1 MDKIK
6 ISSLLFIAV
15 ILQIININL
24 SLPFLGQSLS
34 FLNSPLVNSII
45 KKKNISL
52 LYDNYTVIDPIDP
65 KEKNESESL
74 RGRFVRILVKELE
87 YINIT
92 EENAK
97 IGGKCLELIN
107 RTLFGYKEDGN
118 ISYLTSSYFM
128 IKLFDDSSKNRNFLG
143 SYDQCM
149 QKKYKFDSLNINKEN
164 SNTTFV
170 VLTIDKTKI
179 VSKEKKDKDSSFIKE
194 YEYGPENETDIEFN
208 YYLIGLC
215 FPQGYSNGPYCT
227 DDEYKNLAIYIN
239 GKLDNFLK
247 IEGAEIES
255 FSLRREPD
263 DIEKTSIFLEI
274 IYLIPFFLFFIQAI
288 FVVFRRPI
296 KNIIIHFY
304 LKNKENK
311 ENIEEKENEYSIDE
325 SIDDEDD
332 DDRPSYLID
341 KDNSPTQKN
350 NKIKII
356 LNILNCFYFIENEN
370 ELFNFTLTSTKYN
383 NDSGLSNVR
392 GINGVSIF
400 FMLFGS
406 TFMNLYNAPSKIY
419 TPYHIENFFNEKFSS
434 FVMIGV
440 RYAPR
445 IIISCSGYLLIYK
458 YISYLDRNTINNSTK
473 VWSSFLTFILYQSHK
488 YILLVLVLLYQR
500 YSLYYLYSRF
510 GDETPSWK
518 NYRLKILGKPNN
530 LCFFFSFTLLKSFT
544 PCDEEILRRG
554 NNLLDYFWLPFNE
567 MIFFLLGLILI
578 TIGFQKKYRIDKF
591 ILALIVI
598 VFLIKIIFSYG
609 VHLYFK
615 NNDSYN
621 VKYYYPIVYYIFF
634 NYGGFMIH
642 PLFNFPYY
650 LIGMYFGLVNYTIQ
664 KGIFSLKKTNIYN
677 FEETP
682 SPDKKDMDNEFSIE
696 ESDKENE
703 EEETRNEL
711 CQEVMK
717 MPFLIGPITFVQW
730 MRAIKLK
737 YLVVLILIFVFIFI
751 FGFVGIYY
759 YVYNYYYN
767 KYQNDTAYQDDTND
781 FMNDVNSNFI
791 LNFVYRIDIEI
802 VVFFVHFGAFVIFLK
817 ASNFA
822 AIFLSHVAWT
832 MLSKPYFSF
841 ILIYNSVLLFIF
853 YHNETL
859 IELNIVNI
867 ILYFL
872 IGGTITFIFT
882 SLFYILYEL
891 PYKRVVHLVISLYNE
906 RKEKDDDNENDTN
919 SNYEDNKKSD
929 YDEID
934 DEEYKEKLKSKKE
947 E

>member
-1 MDKIK
+1 MDKTK
-6 ISSLLFIAV
+6 FVSLLFIVV
-15 ILQIININL
+15 IMQIININN

-34 FLNSPLVNSII
+34 FLNSPIINTII
-45 KKKNISL
+45 KNKNISL
-52 LYDNYTVIDPIDP
+52 LYDNYKDINSIDPDE
-65 KEKNESESL
+65 KEESESL
-74 RGRFVRILVKELE
+74 RGRLVRILVNELA

-92 EENAK
+92 QKNAN
-97 IGGKCLELIN
+97 ISEKCLELIN

-118 ISYLTSSYFM
+118 ISYLNSSYYM
-128 IKLFDDSSKNRNFLG
+128 VKLFDDSSKNRNSLG

-149 QKKYKFDSLNINKEN
+149 KKKYKFNKLYFNEDN
-164 SNTTFV
+164 LNTTFV
-170 VLTIDKTKI
+170 VLTVDKTKI
-179 VSKEKKDKDSSFIKE
+179 VSKERNESDSNEVGSE
-194 YEYGPENETDIEFN
+194 YETDIEFN

-215 FPQGYSNGPYCT
+215 FPQGYSNASYCT
-227 DDEYKNLAIYIN
+227 DDDYKNLVIYIN
-239 GKLDNFLK
+239 HNLGNFLK
-247 IEGAEIES
+247 IEGAEIEA
-255 FSLRREPD
+255 FSLRKKAD
-263 DIEKTSIFLEI
+263 KTEKKSIFLQI
-274 IYLIPFFLFFIQAI
+274 ICMIPFILFLIQAI
-288 FVVFRRPI
+288 FIVFRRCI
-296 KNIIIHFY
+296 KNTIIKYY
-304 LKNKENK
+304 LKNKENR
-311 ENIEEKENEYSIDE
+311 ENNEEKENDYSIDD

-341 KDNSPTQKN
+341 KDNNNPQKN

-356 LNILNCFYFIENEN
+356 LNIINCFNFLENEN

-392 GINGVSIF
+392 GINGVSLF

-419 TPYHIENFFNEKFSS
+419 TPYHIENFFNEKISS

-445 IIISCSGYLLIYK
+445 IILSCSGYLLIYK
-458 YISYLDRNTINNSTK
+458 YISYLDRNIMNNSARI
-473 VWSSFLTFILYQSHK
+473 WPSFLTFILYQSHK
-488 YILLVLVLLYQR
+488 YILLILVLLFQR
-500 YSLYYLYSRF
+500 YSLYHLYNKII
-510 GDETPSWK
+510 GETPSWK
-518 NYRLKILGKPNN
+518 NYHLKILDKPGDF
-530 LCFFFSFTLLKSFT
+530 CFYFSFTLLKSFT
-544 PCDEEILRRG
+544 PCDDEIFRRG

-567 MIFFLLGLILI
+567 MIFFLLGVILI

-591 ILALIVI
+591 ILSLILI
-598 VFLIKIIFSYG
+598 VFLIKIIFSYV
-609 VHLYFK
+609 VHFYFEI
-615 NNDSYN
+615 NHSYA
-621 VKYYYPIVYYIFF
+621 VKYYYPAAYYVFF

-664 KGIFSLKKTNIYN
+664 KGIFSLNKTNIYN

-682 SPDKKDMDNEFSIE
+682 LSDKKDIENEFSNE

-730 MRAIKLK
+730 TRKIKLK
-737 YLVVLILIFVFIFI
+737 YLVILIFIFIFIFI

-759 YVYNYYYN
+759 YVYHYYKEDNSVYMLDVYN
-767 KYQNDTAYQDDTND
+767 
-781 FMNDVNSNFI
+781 NFI
-791 LNFVYRIDIEI
+791 LNLVYRIDIEI

-817 ASNFA
+817 ANNFA

-859 IELNIVNI
+859 IELNMVNI

-872 IGGTITFIFT
+872 IGGAITFIFT

-891 PYKRVVHLVISLYNE
+891 PYKRVVHLLISLYNE
-906 RKEKDDDNENDTN
+906 RKEKDDDDNDSN
-919 SNYEDNKKSD
+919 SNEEDHRKSD
-929 YDEID
+929 SDEIIY
-934 DEEYKEKLKSKKE
+934 EEYKEKLEPEKE

>member
-1 MDKIK
+1 MDISKIV
-6 ISSLLFIAV
+6 SLLNIVV
-15 ILQIININL
+15 ILQMIDISL
-24 SLPFLGQSLS
+24 SQPFLGQSLS
-34 FLNSPLVNSII
+34 LLNSPLVNSII
-45 KKKNISL
+45 NRRNISL
-52 LYDNYTVIDPIDP
+52 LYNNNTDNTDIISIDP

-74 RGRFVRILVKELE
+74 RGRLVRILVEELE
-87 YINIT
+87 HINIT
-92 EENAK
+92 EENAHISK
-97 IGGKCLELIN
+97 KCLRLIN
-107 RTLFGYKEDGN
+107 RTLFGYKDDGS

-128 IKLFDDSSKNRNFLG
+128 VKLFDDSSKYRNFIG

-149 QKKYKFDSLNINKEN
+149 QKKYKFDNLNIIEEN
-164 SNTTFV
+164 SNSTFI

-179 VSKEKKDKDSSFIKE
+179 VSKEINSTSIKAHE
-194 YEYGPENETDIEFN
+194 LENETDIEFN

-215 FPQGYSNGPYCT
+215 LPQGYTQNENYCT
-227 DDEYKNLAIYIN
+227 DDEYKNLIIYIN
-239 GKLDNFLK
+239 SNLDNFLK
-247 IEGAEIES
+247 IEGAEIEA
-255 FSLRREPD
+255 FSLRKEPD
-263 DIEKTSIFLEI
+263 ETEKTSSFIKFI
-274 IYLIPFFLFFIQAI
+274 KLIPFTIFFIQAI
-288 FVVFRRPI
+288 FVVFRRYI
-296 KNIIIHFY
+296 KAILINYY
-304 LKNKENK
+304 LKNIKNQK
-311 ENIEEKENEYSIDE
+311 NIEETENEYSIDN
-325 SIDDEDD
+325 SDDDEDED
-332 DDRPSYLID
+332 DHPSYLID
-341 KDNSPTQKN
+341 KDNDTTQNN

-356 LNILNCFYFIENEN
+356 LNILNCFNFIENEN

-383 NDSGLSNVR
+383 NDSGLGNVR

-406 TFMNLYNAPSKIY
+406 TFVNLYNAPSKIY
-419 TPYHIENFFNEKFSS
+419 TPYHIEQFFSHAISS

-458 YISYLDRNTINNSTK
+458 YISFLDRNTKNNST
-473 VWSSFLTFILYQSHK
+473 SILTSFLTFILYQSHK
-488 YILLVLVLLYQR
+488 YILLILVLLFQR
-500 YSLYYLYSRF
+500 YSLYHLFNIF
-510 GDETPSWK
+510 GEETPSWK
-518 NYRLKILGKPNN
+518 NYRIKILDKPNG
-530 LCFFFSFTLLKSFT
+530 LCFYFSFTLLKSFA

-567 MIFFLLGLILI
+567 MIFFLLGVILI

-591 ILALIVI
+591 ILGLFPI
-598 VFLIKIIFSYG
+598 VFLIKILFSYL
-609 VHLYFK
+609 VHIYFV
-615 NNDSYN
+615 NNKSYN
-621 VKYYYPIVYYIFF
+621 VLYYYPSVYYIFF

-664 KGIFSLKKTNIYN
+664 KGIFSLQKTNIYN

-682 SPDKKDMDNEFSIE
+682 SSDKKDVDNEFSYE
-696 ESDKENE
+696 ESDKDNE
-703 EEETRNEL
+703 EEETPKNEF

-717 MPFLIGPITFVQW
+717 MPFLIGPISFVQW
-730 MRAIKLK
+730 IRKIKLE
-737 YLVVLILIFVFIFI
+737 YLVVLILIFVSIFI

-759 YVYNYYYN
+759 YIYNFYLN
-767 KYQNDTAYQDDTND
+767 KYKDRADDY
-781 FMNDVNSNFI
+781 MLYVYSNYI

-822 AIFLSHVAWT
+822 AKFLSHVAWT
-832 MLSKPYFSF
+832 MISKSYFSF

-853 YHNETL
+853 YHSETL
-859 IELNIVNI
+859 IELNTVNI

-891 PYKRVVHLVISLYNE
+891 PYKRVVHIFISLYNE
-906 RKEKDDDNENDTN
+906 RKEKDDDNDSN
-919 SNYEDNKKSD
+919 SNDEDNKKID
-929 YDEID
+929 TEELD
-934 DEEYKEKLKSKKE
+934 DEEYKEKLKTSKE

>member
-1 MDKIK
+1 MDVSKIV
-6 ISSLLFIAV
+6 SLLFILV
-15 ILQIININL
+15 IMLMINISL
-24 SLPFLGQSLS
+24 SLPFLGQSFS

-52 LYDNYTVIDPIDP
+52 LYDNYTDINSIDP
-65 KEKNESESL
+65 KEKEESESL
-74 RGRFVRILVKELE
+74 RGKLVRILVNELK

-92 EENAK
+92 EENTK
-97 IGGKCLELIN
+97 ISGKCLGLIN
-107 RTLFGYKEDGN
+107 RTLFGYKEDGS
-118 ISYLTSSYFM
+118 ISYLTSSYYM
-128 IKLFDDSSKNRNFLG
+128 VKLFDDSSKNRNFLG

-149 QKKYKFDSLNINKEN
+149 QKKYKFDSLNIDKDKF
-164 SNTTFV
+164 SNHTFI
-170 VLTIDKTKI
+170 VLTVDKTKI
-179 VSKEKKDKDSSFIKE
+179 VSKEKDEPERKSE
-194 YEYGPENETDIEFN
+194 YETDIEFN

-215 FPQGYSNGPYCT
+215 FPQGYNKDGYYCT
-227 DDEYKNLAIYIN
+227 DDEYKNLIIYIN
-239 GKLDNFLK
+239 RELDNFLK
-247 IEGAEIES
+247 IEGGKIET
-255 FSLRREPD
+255 FSLRTNPD
-263 DIEKTSIFLEI
+263 DNEKTSIFLKI
-274 IYLIPFFLFFIQAI
+274 IYMIPFILFLIQAI
-288 FVVFRRPI
+288 FVVFRRYI

-304 LKNKENK
+304 LKNKDNK
-311 ENIEEKENEYSIDE
+311 ENIEEQDNEYSIDD

-341 KDNSPTQKN
+341 KDKTTPQKN

-356 LNILNCFYFIENEN
+356 LNILNCFNFIENEN

-383 NDSGLSNVR
+383 NDSGLGNVR

-419 TPYHIENFFNEKFSS
+419 TPYHIENFFNEKVSV

-458 YISYLDRNTINNSTK
+458 YISYLDRNTINNSTRI
-473 VWSSFLTFILYQSHK
+473 WSSSLTFILYQSHK

-500 YSLYYLYSRF
+500 YSLYHLF
-510 GDETPSWK
+510 IFIGEETPSWK
-518 NYRLKILGKPNN
+518 NYRLKILDKPSN
-530 LCFFFSFTLLKSFT
+530 LCFFFSFTLLKTFT

-567 MIFFLLGLILI
+567 MIFFLLGVILI

-591 ILALIVI
+591 ILALILI
-598 VFLIKIIFSYG
+598 VFLIKIIFSYV
-609 VHLYFK
+609 VHFYFK
-615 NNDSYN
+615 DNDLYN
-621 VKYYYPIVYYIFF
+621 VKYYYPVVYYIFF

-642 PLFNFPYY
+642 PLYNLPYY

-664 KGIFSLKKTNIYN
+664 KGIFPLNKKNKYN
-677 FEETP
+677 FEEIP
-682 SPDKKDMDNEFSIE
+682 SSDKKDIDNEFSNE

-703 EEETRNEL
+703 EEETKKEL

-717 MPFLIGPITFVQW
+717 MPFLRGPITFVQW
-730 MRAIKLK
+730 MRTIKLK

-759 YVYNYYYN
+759 YVYIYYYN
-767 KYQNDTAYQDDTND
+767 KYHNDDKYHNDTAD
-781 FMNDVNSNFI
+781 FMNDVSSNFI
-791 LNFVYRIDIEI
+791 LNFVYRIDIEM

-841 ILIYNSVLLFIF
+841 ILIYNSILLFIF
-853 YHNETL
+853 YHSETL

-867 ILYFL
+867 ILYFM

-882 SLFYILYEL
+882 SLFYILFEL
-891 PYKRVVHLVISLYNE
+891 PYKRVVHLIISLYNE
-906 RKEKDDDNENDTN
+906 RKEKDDDNDSN
-919 SNYEDNKKSD
+919 SNDEDNKKSD